1 MSSVCLGVVWVQCF
15 LEGMSNIHWTPPYST
30 QLRVTLTNDNNK
42 IFKALQAVEPAGRI
56 NFVTGVRIAHVS

>member
-1 MSSVCLGVVWVQCF
+1 MCVGDCNVFGCLKYV
-15 LEGMSNIHWTPPYST
+15 NIHLTPPHST